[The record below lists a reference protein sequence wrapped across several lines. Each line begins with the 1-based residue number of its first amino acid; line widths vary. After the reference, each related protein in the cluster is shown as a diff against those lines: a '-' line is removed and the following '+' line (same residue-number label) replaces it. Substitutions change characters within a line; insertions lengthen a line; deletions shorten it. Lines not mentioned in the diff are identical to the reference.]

1 MCKKQI
7 GLTLLELMLVLA
19 LSGLT
24 CVLAVPC
31 YQNYICR
38 NRLRVATDQLIYGIE
53 MAKHRALCEEGR
65 VVFSSVDG
73 GKWQGGQQL
82 VRERDR
88 RVLAGLP
95 ALQPGVTVEWRG
107 NLGQT
112 DDICFDGSGLPE
124 GQWGSFWLHAKGY
137 SGHVRLVMNGAGR
150 LAIQH

>member
-24 CVLAVPC
+24 CVFAVPC
-31 YQNYICR
+31 YQNFICR
-38 NRLRVATDQLIYGIE
+38 NRLRVATDQLIHGIE
-53 MAKHRALCEEGR
+53 MAKQRALREEGR

-73 GKWQGGQQL
+73 GQWQKGQQL
-82 VRERDR
+82 VRLRDR
-88 RVLAGLP
+88 RVLAVLP
-95 ALQPGVTVEWRG
+95 ALQPGVRVEWRG

-112 DDICFDGSGLPE
+112 DEICFDGSGLPE

-137 SGHVRLVMNGAGR
+137 SGSVRLIMNGVGR
-150 LAIQH
+150 IHIT